1 MPLYTYLCEHCEVSF
16 EISKEMAKA
25 GEPEFCP
32 QCLEKMVRDYVADN
46 VRFVEP
52 QKTLGSYAD
61 KNSKK
66 MSEQQKNDIQDSLN
80 PKKKDKYEIEH

>member
-1 MPLYTYLCEHCEVSF
+1 MPAYTYSCEHCETSF
-16 EISKEMAKA
+16 EISKEMGQA
-25 GEPEFCP
+25 GSPEFCP

-61 KNSKK
+61 KKTKSL
-66 MSEQQKNDIQDSLN
+66 SQDEKQAIKRELN
-80 PKKKDKYEIEH
+80 PKENK

>member
-1 MPLYTYLCEHCEVSF
+1 MPLYTYYCEGCETSF
-16 EISKEMAKA
+16 EITKEMAQA
-25 GEPEFCP
+25 SSPEFCP

-61 KNSKK
+61 KKTKSLSQDEKQAIKK
-66 MSEQQKNDIQDSLN
+66 ELN
-80 PKKKDKYEIEH
+80 PKDKQ